1 MQANKNYLETLLFA
15 LKYSEMTVVEAMV
28 EVEHYQG
35 RISHEEVSRYRKVG
49 QRSSIDP
56 MTTYIVSTQAGR
68 VLKRPAFDFND
79 LISDLYN
86 NQHVPVKIWTQSE
99 YDAEIMARE
108 EQERFHHELDR
119 AIEEE
124 RKTA

>member
-28 EVEHYQG
+28 EVDHYQG
-35 RISHEEVSRYRKVG
+35 RISHEEVTLHRKTG
-49 QRSSIDP
+49 QRSSVDA
-56 MTTYIVSTQAGR
+56 MTNYIVTTQAGR
-68 VLKRPAFDFND
+68 VLKRPAFDYND
-79 LISDLYN
+79 LLRDLYN

-99 YDAEIMARE
+99 YDAEIEGLKRE
-108 EQERFHHELDR
+108 
-119 AIEEE
+119 IKEE